1 MPAYTLPANLR
12 SKATIKVYANDQE
25 SNPNGETY
33 VIPVSSLAVGAYDA
47 IPPVDNTYNGAVI
60 TAFNAGTTLT
70 RWQAVYIS
78 SASTVLVADAN
89 LAGAFPARGLVVAD
103 TANGAPATILTQGV
117 VRNDAW
123 NWTVGG
129 NIFLSETAGGLTQTP
144 PVQTAPTAI
153 STVHTV
159 GWAVSAD
166 VAIFTFNP
174 IIRPVW
180 ETTSVGNATLVTGA
194 VTVADTRITANS
206 IVVPVRKTA
215 SGTIGTSFTYT
226 VTAGVGFTITSNN
239 ALDTSVVTYF
249 VNY

>member
-1 MPAYTLPANLR
+1 M
-12 SKATIKVYANDQE
+12 
-25 SNPNGETY
+25 
-33 VIPVSSLAVGAYDA
+33 
-47 IPPVDNTYNGAVI
+47 DNTYNGAVI